1 MRHYTPG
8 PVTRPPV
15 RRLLLAIPL
24 LLAAAAAPALAAG
37 ADADRTGGNSKV
49 GPETCKACHPAAYEV
64 WRVGPHARSLDGLPA
79 QSRKDPRCL
88 SCHAPDADEGLV
100 AISCESCHGPGRI
113 YSAPY
118 VMRDPELARAVGLV
132 DPGEKSCLACHGESA
147 PSLVRFEY
155 AKKLPLIDHWTR
167 ERAAQAPASR
177 AEPAP
182 PARGK

>member
-1 MRHYTPG
+1 M
-8 PVTRPPV
+8 
-15 RRLLLAIPL
+15 LLLASCLAAVVVP
-24 LLAAAAAPALAAG
+24 AAAAGELPAARAG
-37 ADADRTGGNSKV
+37 GGSKV

-64 WRVGPHARSLDGLPA
+64 WRNGPHARSLEGLPA

-88 SCHAPDADEGLV
+88 SCHAPDADEGLT

-118 VMRDPELARAVGLV
+118 VMRDPELARLVGLV

-155 AKKLPLIDHWTR
+155 TRKLPLIDHWTR
-167 ERAAQAPASR
+167 ERASQAAASKQEPAS
-177 AEPAP
+177 PAK
-182 PARGK
+182 GK